1 MTVFVVKMEEG
12 KEEQLLKNIQGI
24 ECCDDSDFN
33 DGKWVRINGK
43 PTKKLM
49 KRFCRLVLHYGLTV
63 LNMVLELEFMEPL
76 SSVDGIGGDSKF
88 RVRTC

>member
-1 MTVFVVKMEEG
+1 MSMTMFVVKMEEG

-49 KRFCRLVLHYGLTV
+49 KRFCRLLLHYGLTV
-63 LNMVLELEFMEPL
+63 LNMVLELEFMEPIVL
-76 SSVDGIGGDSKF
+76 SGWYRWRLAVPT
-88 RVRTC
+88 V

>member
-1 MTVFVVKMEEG
+1 MEEG

-76 SSVDGIGGDSKF
+76 SSVDGIGGDLQCPQF
-88 RVRTC
+88 DDPTL